1 MRASGRGEARPMA
14 DTRNPLNTVTVRL
27 RRPLALTWAGLIAE
41 RLVRAFWPVWSLL
54 AGAAALVMLG
64 VQDMVSVEAVW
75 TGLML
80 GGLALVVF
88 VLRGASGFRFPTRAE
103 ALARLDATLPGRPLA
118 ALADTQAVG
127 AQDVGS
133 QALWQAHQA
142 RMAAR
147 AAEAKAVEPDLRL
160 SRQDPFGLRYVA
172 LLGLVVAL
180 LFGSVWRAGSVAEM
194 VPGAGR
200 GAALASGPTWEGWIE
215 PPAYTGLPSLYLA
228 DQSGV
233 IEVPEGSQ
241 ITLRFYGEVGAL
253 SLSETVSGR
262 AGDVPPA
269 TGTEQ
274 EFSIAQDGEM
284 RIDGP
289 GGRSWQ
295 VEAIA
300 DSAPRVAVLE
310 SEAKTAFDG
319 QMSQP
324 FEARDDYGVVAGGA
338 VFKLDM
344 DRIDRRYGL
353 ATEPEPRQPI
363 RFDLPMPLAGDR
375 SEFTETLIENLS
387 EHPWAH
393 LPVTLRL
400 RVEDA
405 AGQEGLSEPV
415 EMKLPARRFFNPMA
429 AAVIEQ
435 RRDLLWSRDNATRV
449 AQVLRAVSYQPREG
463 LFRSEKAYLRLRV
476 ILRQLEAMTDSG
488 DGLNGDERDEIAQA
502 LWDLGVLLEDGDV
515 GDALERMRA
524 AQERLSEAMK
534 NDASEEEIARLMQE
548 LRDATQ
554 DYLRQKMQ
562 QAQREDPDNSGDQQS
577 AENMMQMNQQDLQD
591 MMDRIQEL
599 MEQGRFAEAQQ
610 ALEEFQQMMENMQ
623 VTQGEGQ
630 QGQSPG
636 QEAMEGLAETLREQ
650 QGLSDQ
656 AFRDLQEQFNP
667 GAQSG
672 QSQGNEGQSGG
683 EGRGQSHENMP
694 GQGGQGGQQQGQ
706 GGEGQERADEGQ
718 GGQGAEGEL
727 ADRQEALRRE
737 LERQRQGLPGLGG
750 EAGEAAREALE
761 RAERSMEGAEEALRN
776 DDLAGAI
783 DDQADAM
790 EALREGM
797 RNMGEAMAEQ
807 QNPGGQGQQD
817 GPPGQAQADPLGRE
831 AGQGRRAG
839 TQDNLLQGEDVYRRA
854 RDLLDE
860 IRRRSGEGDRPDVEL
875 DYLERLLDRF

>member
-1 MRASGRGEARPMA
+1 MA
-14 DTRNPLNTVTVRL
+14 DTRNPLNDVTARL

-75 TGLML
+75 GGLML
-80 GGLALVVF
+80 GGLALLIF
-88 VLRGASGFRFPTRAE
+88 AARGASRFRFPTRAE

-133 QALWQAHQA
+133 QALWRAHQD
-142 RMAAR
+142 RMAKR

-194 VPGAGR
+194 VPGGG

-228 DQSGV
+228 DQAGV
-233 IEVPEGSQ
+233 IEVPEGSE

-253 SLSETVSGR
+253 SLSETVSGP
-262 AGDVPPA
+262 AADAPPA
-269 TGTEQ
+269 TETEQ
-274 EFSIAQDGEM
+274 EFTVTQGGEM

-300 DSAPRVAVLE
+300 DAAPAVRVLE
-310 SEAKTAFDG
+310 GEAKTAFDG
-319 QMSQP
+319 QMSKP

-338 VFKLDM
+338 VFELDM

-353 ATEPEPRQPI
+353 AAEPEPRQPI
-363 RFDLPMPLAGDR
+363 RLDLPMPLAGDR
-375 SEFTETLIENLS
+375 SAFTETLIENLS

-415 EMKLPARRFFNPMA
+415 KMALPARRFFNPMA

-476 ILRQLEAMTDSG
+476 ILRQLEAMTDSDG
-488 DGLNGDERDEIAQA
+488 GLNGDERDEIAQA
-502 LWDLGVLLEDGDV
+502 LWDLGVLLEDVDV

-534 NDASEEEIARLMQE
+534 NGASEEEIARLMQE

-562 QAQREDPDNSGDQQS
+562 QAQREDPENSGDQQS

-623 VTQGEGQ
+623 VTQGQGQ

-636 QEAMEGLAETLREQ
+636 QQAMEGLAETLREQ

-706 GGEGQERADEGQ
+706 GGEGRERADEGQ